1 MTTKLAKWASGLD
14 QIVKSRL
21 SDDLTGKIPSISGG
35 IDLRLAPIWRLLGK
49 CRFNTEFYRAC
60 CLMAGRVTPVPEIM

>member
-1 MTTKLAKWASGLD
+1 MTAKLAKWASGLD

-35 IDLRLAPIWRLLGK
+35 IDLRLAPI
-49 CRFNTEFYRAC
+49 
-60 CLMAGRVTPVPEIM
+60 